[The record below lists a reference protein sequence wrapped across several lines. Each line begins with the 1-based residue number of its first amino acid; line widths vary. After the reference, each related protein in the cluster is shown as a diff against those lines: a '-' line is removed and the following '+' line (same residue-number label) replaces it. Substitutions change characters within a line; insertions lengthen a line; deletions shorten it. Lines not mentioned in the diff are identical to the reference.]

1 MVIEKMFSD
10 EIYFGVK
17 ILEKSEVKWKHLNL
31 PGSKIYSFSLYIC
44 LSHRTVY
51 VIIVSLA

>member
-31 PGSKIYSFSLYIC
+31 PGSKIYFSLYIY
-44 LSHRTVY
+44 LSHRIVY